1 MLTDR
6 CDQAHSICTYMYTH
20 GDKPIH
26 AAYNEYAINFV
37 TSFKKKLSS
46 MHVAVAILFKEK
58 SVFAMYA

>member
-20 GDKPIH
+20 DGDKPIH
-26 AAYNEYAINFV
+26 AAYNEYAICHF
-37 TSFKKKLSS
+37 FQKKLSS